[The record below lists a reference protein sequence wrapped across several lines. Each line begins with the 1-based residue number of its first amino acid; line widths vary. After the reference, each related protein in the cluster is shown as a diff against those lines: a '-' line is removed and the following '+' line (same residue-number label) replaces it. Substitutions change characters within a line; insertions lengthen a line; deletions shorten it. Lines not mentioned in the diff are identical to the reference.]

1 MSTQSLRLV
10 REPFDGPAAL
20 ALTAAAVAE
29 SRRTYGEPS
38 SEEPPQPE
46 EFVPPKGVFV
56 VAYRGDEAVGCGG
69 LKRLGDDVVELKRM
83 FVPPAARGDGIG
95 RALLVRLEEEAAA
108 LGCPTIRLETG
119 TLQHAAL
126 ALYESAGYERIPCW
140 GAFATDPKSICLQ
153 KRL

>member
-1 MSTQSLRLV
+1 
-10 REPFDGPAAL
+10 
-20 ALTAAAVAE
+20 
-29 SRRTYGEPS
+29 
-38 SEEPPQPE
+38 
-46 EFVPPKGVFV
+46 
-56 VAYRGDEAVGCGG
+56 
-69 LKRLGDDVVELKRM
+69 M

-140 GAFATDPKSICLQ
+140 GAFVADPKSICLQ